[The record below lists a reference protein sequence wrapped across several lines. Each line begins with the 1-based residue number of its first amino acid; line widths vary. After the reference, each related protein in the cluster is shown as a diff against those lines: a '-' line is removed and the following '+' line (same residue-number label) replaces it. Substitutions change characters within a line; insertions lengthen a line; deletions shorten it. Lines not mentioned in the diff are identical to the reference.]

1 MKKYVDEKS
10 PFKKEQVDEFVSL
23 QNGKLTNI
31 KMTKQKV
38 DETAN

>member
-1 MKKYVDEKS
+1 MKQQFDEKS
-10 PFKKEQVDEFVSL
+10 TFMKEQVDEFVSL
-23 QNGKLTNI
+23 QNGKLTNS